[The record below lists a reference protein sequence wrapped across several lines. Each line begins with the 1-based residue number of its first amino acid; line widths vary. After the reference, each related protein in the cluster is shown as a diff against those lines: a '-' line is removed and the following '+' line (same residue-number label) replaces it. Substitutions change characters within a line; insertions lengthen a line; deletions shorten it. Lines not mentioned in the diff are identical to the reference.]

1 MTKKKCDKASVPV
14 TEKILV
20 KSSHDSE
27 KQGMTQENY
36 EEKEIL
42 KSNVIAKN
50 IIEQTNADISQI
62 QRRKQ

>member
-1 MTKKKCDKASVPV
+1 MTKKKCDKASVHV

-20 KSSHDSE
+20 MSSHDSE

-36 EEKEIL
+36 DEKEIL